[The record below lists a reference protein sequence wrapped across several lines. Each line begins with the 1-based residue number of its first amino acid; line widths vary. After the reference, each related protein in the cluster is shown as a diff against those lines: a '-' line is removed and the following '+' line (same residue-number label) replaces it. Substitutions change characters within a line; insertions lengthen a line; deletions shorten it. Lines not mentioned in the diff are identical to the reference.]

1 MKILGISAGHDSG
14 ASLVVNGEL
23 IAAINE
29 ERLSRK
35 KLHIGFPYKSID
47 KVLSI
52 SNLKFSELDYI
63 AIEGKKIDPQ
73 NFGQEFFFKNKSKK
87 LLGFLKLDSIIL
99 GTEIGIKFVRF
110 IFNFKNYFK
119 KKKIKNYFIK
129 KGFKGKFESIEHHLA
144 HAASAYFSQEKD
156 MGLTITMDASGEGY
170 CSHVYV
176 SEKNKLN
183 LVHKIT
189 SYHSLAIYY
198 AYITKILGFIPLR
211 HEGKILGLSASGN
224 PEKVEEVLSKF
235 IHLNKTK
242 TSFINKGGY
251 YYKVFLKL
259 QKKLRNF
266 HRDDIAAGIQKY
278 SEKLMV
284 EYIKSIINKFSN
296 KKKTNIFLAGGM
308 FANIKINQKIANLEQ
323 VNSCF
328 IFPNMGDGGLSAGCA
343 LELAYRKKPQ
353 LIKKRWSMFLG
364 SNYNISKD
372 NFIINPKHSIIET
385 TNIFKF
391 IADELIQNK
400 IFGIFQNKMEYGP
413 RALGNRSIICSAK
426 QKHINEILN
435 IKLQRSEFMPFAPCV
450 LNEDFKKL
458 FDTNLEVNDF
468 EYMTFTCKTKTI
480 CETLTPAIVHVD
492 KTARPQSV
500 SEKSNNFLYKILK
513 EFKKKNGVGLLINT
527 SFNVHEEPIVESI
540 SDAIKSFEM
549 SKLDYLIID
558 NSIIKFGK

>member
-1 MKILGISAGHDSG
+1 MKILGVSAGHDSG

-73 NFGQEFFFKNKSKK
+73 NFGQEFLFKNKSKK
-87 LLGFLKLDSIIL
+87 LLGYLKLDSIIL
-99 GTEIGIKFVRF
+99 GTQMGIKFVRF
-110 IFNFKNYFK
+110 ILNFINYFR

-156 MGLTITMDASGEGY
+156 MGLTITMDGSGEGY

-176 SEKNKLN
+176 SEKNKLK

-198 AYITKILGFIPLR
+198 GYITKILGFIPLR

-224 PEKVEEVLSKF
+224 PEKVEEVLKKF
-235 IHLNKTK
+235 IYLNKTK

-251 YYKVFLKL
+251 YHRVFLKL
-259 QKKLRNF
+259 QKELRNF
-266 HRDDIAAGIQKY
+266 NRDDIAAGIQKY

-284 EYIKSIINKFSN
+284 EYVKSIINKFSN
-296 KKKTNIFLAGGM
+296 KKTNIFLAGGM
-308 FANIKINQKIANLEQ
+308 FANIKINQKIANLKE
-323 VNSCF
+323 VNSTF

-343 LELAYRKKPQ
+343 LELAYRKKPE
-353 LIKKRWSMFLG
+353 LVKKRWSMFLG
-364 SNYNISKD
+364 SSYNISRE
-372 NFIINPKHSIIET
+372 NFNINPKHTIIET

-391 IADELIQNK
+391 IAHELAQNK

-426 QKHINEILN
+426 QKHINKILN

-450 LNEDFKKL
+450 LKEDFKRL
-458 FDTNLEVNDF
+458 FETNLEVNDF

-500 SEKSNNFLYKILK
+500 SENSNNFLYNILK
-513 EFKKKNGVGLLINT
+513 EYKKKNEVGLLINT

>member
-1 MKILGISAGHDSG
+1 
-14 ASLVVNGEL
+14 
-23 IAAINE
+23 
-29 ERLSRK
+29 
-35 KLHIGFPYKSID
+35 
-47 KVLSI
+47 
-52 SNLKFSELDYI
+52 
-63 AIEGKKIDPQ
+63 
-73 NFGQEFFFKNKSKK
+73 
-87 LLGFLKLDSIIL
+87 
-99 GTEIGIKFVRF
+99 
-110 IFNFKNYFK
+110 
-119 KKKIKNYFIK
+119 
-129 KGFKGKFESIEHHLA
+129 
-144 HAASAYFSQEKD
+144 
-156 MGLTITMDASGEGY
+156 
-170 CSHVYV
+170 
-176 SEKNKLN
+176 
-183 LVHKIT
+183 
-189 SYHSLAIYY
+189 
-198 AYITKILGFIPLR
+198 
-211 HEGKILGLSASGN
+211 
-224 PEKVEEVLSKF
+224 
-235 IHLNKTK
+235 
-242 TSFINKGGY
+242 
-251 YYKVFLKL
+251 
-259 QKKLRNF
+259 
-266 HRDDIAAGIQKY
+266 
-278 SEKLMV
+278 
-284 EYIKSIINKFSN
+284 
-296 KKKTNIFLAGGM
+296 
-308 FANIKINQKIANLEQ
+308 
-323 VNSCF
+323 
-328 IFPNMGDGGLSAGCA
+328 
-343 LELAYRKKPQ
+343 
-353 LIKKRWSMFLG
+353 MFLG

-500 SEKSNNFLYKILK
+500 FEKSNNFLYKILK